1 MSWLQSASSFVG
13 STVGA
18 VVSGGVNLAANF
30 LTGVGSVMNY
40 GFSAAGLNDL
50 GRGIGNILTPGGAPY
65 TPGTNASQQP
75 FSWRPIPNASQDNNL
90 YNPFS
95 FSAFGQSMFGLD
107 TVGRGSSDQIKLAAA
122 DPSQASGSTD
132 LINNQSSSAGTADPS
147 VAPKPRAESDTR
159 SVGEDVVPPPSQP
172 DLNPRTYD
180 DFFDEELGASAFFP
194 DRKWSADLVER
205 ADQTLEYKDIAL
217 SAAGRAAEG
226 DAALQARLFQVEG
239 NLASKAQN
247 LEAARI
253 DYETAKLAV
262 GSPGPGA
269 SADPGAPRALAQAER
284 RLSAAQAGLKMA
296 VDANIGSI
304 FSPDKAKQ
312 SNDGKI
318 LGLSSRAGD
327 LKLVTPAFGA
337 KQPGDDLAGR
347 KLNQATRLV
356 EEARRLNETDAT
368 TASGLLLQAEALLED
383 AEAAND
389 ALGRST
395 YKDGF
400 WVKNR
405 VTGERVEVDW
415 AGVTSWLSI
424 ATTFGLTLLQQEM
437 QSRADEK
444 NRRYQDK
451 VRQEEREERARLQ
464 TERLNAQLQVAEI
477 NAAGSSPAAVG
488 ASRTHTIGGGVH
500 SA

>member
-194 DRKWSADLVER
+194 DRKWSADLV
-205 ADQTLEYKDIAL
+205 
-217 SAAGRAAEG
+217 
-226 DAALQARLFQVEG
+226 
-239 NLASKAQN
+239 
-247 LEAARI
+247 
-253 DYETAKLAV
+253 
-262 GSPGPGA
+262 
-269 SADPGAPRALAQAER
+269 
-284 RLSAAQAGLKMA
+284 
-296 VDANIGSI
+296 
-304 FSPDKAKQ
+304 
-312 SNDGKI
+312 
-318 LGLSSRAGD
+318 
-327 LKLVTPAFGA
+327 
-337 KQPGDDLAGR
+337 
-347 KLNQATRLV
+347 
-356 EEARRLNETDAT
+356 
-368 TASGLLLQAEALLED
+368 
-383 AEAAND
+383 
-389 ALGRST
+389 
-395 YKDGF
+395 
-400 WVKNR
+400 
-405 VTGERVEVDW
+405 
-415 AGVTSWLSI
+415 
-424 ATTFGLTLLQQEM
+424 
-437 QSRADEK
+437 
-444 NRRYQDK
+444 
-451 VRQEEREERARLQ
+451 
-464 TERLNAQLQVAEI
+464 
-477 NAAGSSPAAVG
+477 
-488 ASRTHTIGGGVH
+488 
-500 SA
+500 